1 MERKIEILVSPYT
14 GYCFGVK
21 RAMSLLEEGL
31 KRNSGKPV
39 YSAGDII
46 HNPQAIEQ
54 LKSKGVERVS
64 RLSDLRQGDTF
75 VIRAHGVHPRILK
88 EAKEKNINL
97 IDTTC
102 PFVKR
107 SQKYIE
113 LLSAENRDIIII
125 GDRDHPE
132 VKGLSGHAGEKPF
145 IINSLEEAQRLPALT
160 RAGVVIQTTF
170 SAKESSSVIS
180 ELRKRIPDLK
190 VFNTICK
197 ATVKRRKATM
207 DIARN
212 VDLML
217 VVGGKGSSNTKRL
230 HYMCQ
235 DNKILSR
242 HIETADEIEDSWFSG
257 IKKVGLTTGTSTP
270 DWVLTEVKNRLRQIS
285 EDC

>member
-1 MERKIEILVSPYT
+1 MKCKIEILESPYT

-31 KRNSGKPV
+31 NRNRGKSV
-39 YSAGDII
+39 YAAGDII

-54 LKSKGVERVS
+54 LRFRGVESVDS
-64 RLSDLRQGDTF
+64 LNDVKEGETF
-75 VIRAHGVHPRILK
+75 VIRAHGVHPDIISR
-88 EAKEKNINL
+88 ARDKNIEI

-107 SQKYIE
+107 SQEYVKK
-113 LLSAENRDIIII
+113 LSRENREIIII

-132 VKGLSGHAGEKPF
+132 VKGLSGHAGRKPL
-145 IINSLEEAQRLPALT
+145 IIGSLDETRALPKLKK
-160 RAGVVIQTTF
+160 AGVVTQTTF
-170 SAKESSSVIS
+170 SAKESERIVS
-180 ELRKRIPDLK
+180 EFKSRIEDLK

-207 DIARN
+207 NIAEQ

-217 VVGGKGSSNTKRL
+217 VVGGKGSSNTRRL
-230 HYMCQ
+230 HYMCL
-235 DNKILSR
+235 DNNILSK
-242 HIETADEIEDSWFSG
+242 HIETADEIEESWFSD
-257 IKKVGLTTGTSTP
+257 IRRVGLTTGTSTP
-270 DWVLTEVKNRLRQIS
+270 DWVLTEVKDRLREIS

>member
-31 KRNSGKPV
+31 NRNSGNPV

-54 LKSKGVERVS
+54 LRSRGVENVKE
-64 RLSDLRQGDTF
+64 LSDLREGDTF
-75 VIRAHGVHPRILK
+75 VIRAHGVHPSIIDEVKKKSLK
-88 EAKEKNINL
+88 L

-107 SQKYIE
+107 SQKYVKI
-113 LLSAENRDIIII
+113 LSAENRDIIII

-145 IINSLEEAQRLPALT
+145 IINSLMEAQRLPALS

-170 SAKESSSVIS
+170 SARESEAIIT
-180 ELRKRIPDLK
+180 ELRNRIPDLK

-197 ATVKRRKATM
+197 ATAKRRKATM
-207 DIARN
+207 DIARK

-230 HYMCQ
+230 HYMCL
-235 DNKILSR
+235 DNNILSR
-242 HIETADEIEDSWFSG
+242 HIETADEIEESWFTG
-257 IKKVGLTTGTSTP
+257 IKRVGLTTGTSTP
-270 DWVLTEVKNRLRQIS
+270 DWVLTEVKKKLREIS
-285 EDC
+285 GDC